1 MSLPQAIR
9 CPRPQDFENGEYW
22 PRAPYYNLS
31 DEISFHCYD
40 GYTLRGSANRTCQVT
55 GRWDG
60 QTAVCDNGGEV
71 APPRRPAPPAPQ
83 PEGPCR
89 SWALP
94 CPRASALTLSLPL
107 QPGTAPTQAS
117 PSAQGRWAASTAW
130 KTVSPTTA
138 AAGSP
143 CVAPSGEPA
152 RKVALGVEQSLLA
165 KVTLDPCLPSG
176 QVLLSWPQVPV
187 PGHCLLPC

>member
-71 APPRRPAPPAPQ
+71 APPRGLPRPRHSPRDPVAPGRCRARGPRPSRCLCLCSRVLPQ
-83 PEGPCR
+83 PRHPHRHKEGGRPVPPGRQCH
-89 SWALP
+89 LLLQ
-94 CPRASALTLSLPL
+94 PRAHPAWLPAANL
-107 QPGTAPTQAS
+107 P
-117 PSAQGRWAASTAW
+117 GRW
-130 KTVSPTTA
+130 
-138 AAGSP
+138 
-143 CVAPSGEPA
+143 
-152 RKVALGVEQSLLA
+152 LLEWNRA
-165 KVTLDPCLPSG
+165 FLPR
-176 QVLLSWPQVPV
+176 
-187 PGHCLLPC
+187 